1 MKVKYKDQ
9 VIEVCEGA
17 TFEVV
22 GGDLVITPKEQ
33 EFKDGD
39 TVFWE
44 SKSDSE
50 NNGIGIVKS
59 NTNGAID
66 FYFDLVKQV
75 GLLIYSAFVKETNVI
90 ARLATEKEKQ
100 NMFDALKSEGKMW
113 NPETKQIEDIL
124 KVGDLA
130 IFWDDK
136 EKDAIISTI
145 YEIDLFQPRP
155 YTSAC
160 GEYYNA
166 IKCTSLE
173 QYINFKK

>member
-1 MKVKYKDQ
+1 MKVKYKNQ
-9 VIEVCEGA
+9 VIEVWEGA
-17 TFEVV
+17 TFEVI
-22 GGDLVITPKEQ
+22 GGKLVITPKEQ

-39 TVFWE
+39 IVFWE

-59 NTNGAID
+59 NINKAIY
-66 FYFDLVKQV
+66 FYFDLVKQS
-75 GLLIYSAFVKETNVI
+75 GLIIDTAFVMEINVI
-90 ARLATEKEKQ
+90 ARLATEEEKQ
-100 NMFDALKSEGKMW
+100 KLFDLLENKGKKW

-130 IFWDDK
+130 IFWNKNKK
-136 EKDAIISTI
+136 EAIVSEILETNKSGVPYRST
-145 YEIDLFQPRP
+145 YSWFN
-155 YTSAC
+155 
-160 GEYYNA
+160 NA

>member
-9 VIEVCEGA
+9 VIEVFEGA
-17 TFEVV
+17 TLEVV
-22 GGDLVITPKEQ
+22 GGKLVITPKEQ

-39 TVFWE
+39 IVRTSHFIAIYE
-44 SKSDSE
+44 KAT
-50 NNGIGIVKS
+50 GI
-59 NTNGAID
+59 NLD
-66 FYFDLVKQV
+66 FFNYVELEDYFDNDNVNELHYNSS
-75 GLLIYSAFVKETNVI
+75 LMPKEL
-90 ARLATEKEKQ
+90 RFATKEEKQ
-100 NMFDALKSEGKMW
+100 KLFDALKSKGKKW

-136 EKDAIISTI
+136 KKNAIISTI
-145 YEIDLFQPRP
+145 YEIDLFQPMP

>member
-22 GGDLVITPKEQ
+22 GENLVITPKEQ

-39 TVFWE
+39 IVRTTHFIAIYKE
-44 SKSDSE
+44 AT
-50 NNGIGIVKS
+50 GIKL
-59 NTNGAID
+59 D
-66 FYFDLVKQV
+66 FFNYVELEDDFDNDNVNELHYNSS
-75 GLLIYSAFVKETNVI
+75 LMPKEL
-90 ARLATEKEKQ
+90 RFATKEEKQ
-100 NMFDALKSEGKMW
+100 KLFDALESEGKHW

-130 IFWDDK
+130 IFWNK
-136 EKDAIISTI
+136 NKKGAIVSEILETNESGVPYRST
-145 YEIDLFQPRP
+145 YSWFN
-155 YTSAC
+155 
-160 GEYYNA
+160 NA

>member
-22 GGDLVITPKEQ
+22 GGKLVITPKEQ

-39 TVFWE
+39 
-44 SKSDSE
+44 
-50 NNGIGIVKS
+50 IVR
-59 NTNGAID
+59 TAHFIAIYKEATGMKLHFFNYVELEYD
-66 FYFDLVKQV
+66 FDNDNVNELHYNSSLMP
-75 GLLIYSAFVKETNVI
+75 KEL
-90 ARLATEKEKQ
+90 RFATKEERQKL
-100 NMFDALKSEGKMW
+100 FDALKSKAKKL
-113 NPETKQIEDIL
+113 NPETKQIEDFL

-130 IFWDDK
+130 IFWNKNKK
-136 EKDAIISTI
+136 EAIVSEILETNESGVPYRST
-145 YEIDLFQPRP
+145 YSWFN
-155 YTSAC
+155 
-160 GEYYNA
+160 NA

>member
-22 GGDLVITPKEQ
+22 GGKLVITPKEQ

-39 TVFWE
+39 ICY
-44 SKSDSE
+44 S
-50 NNGIGIVKS
+50 NNGCVK
-59 NTNGAID
+59 II
-66 FYFDLVKQV
+66 F
-75 GLLIYSAFVKETNVI
+75 IYKKVLSGNSIYCYSSLNSLGCLDKETDWINSNGNL
-90 ARLATEKEKQ
+90 RLATEEEKQ
-100 NMFDALKSEGKMW
+100 KLFDALKSKGKKW

-130 IFWDDK
+130 IFWNKNKK
-136 EKDAIISTI
+136 EAIVSEILETNKSGVPYRST
-145 YEIDLFQPRP
+145 YSWFN
-155 YTSAC
+155 
-160 GEYYNA
+160 NA

>member
-22 GGDLVITPKEQ
+22 GGKLVITTKEQ

-39 TVFWE
+39 IVFWE

-59 NTNGAID
+59 NINKAID
-66 FYFDLVKQV
+66 FYFDLVKQA
-75 GLLIYSAFVKETNVI
+75 GLIIDSAFVMEINVI
-90 ARLATEKEKQ
+90 ARLATEEEKQ
-100 NMFDALKSEGKMW
+100 KLFDSLENNGKKW

-130 IFWDDK
+130 IFWDD
-136 EKDAIISTI
+136 EKCKANINTLTNIYKSDST
-145 YEIDLFQPRP
+145 YKSNDGHLF
-155 YTSAC
+155 
-160 GEYYNA
+160 YNA

>member
-9 VIEVCEGA
+9 VIEVCDGA

-22 GGDLVITPKEQ
+22 GGKLVITPKKQ

-39 TVFWE
+39 IVRTTHFIAIY
-44 SKSDSE
+44 KKAT
-50 NNGIGIVKS
+50 GI
-59 NTNGAID
+59 NLD
-66 FYFDLVKQV
+66 FFNYVELEDDFDNDNVNELHYNSS
-75 GLLIYSAFVKETNVI
+75 LMPKEL
-90 ARLATEKEKQ
+90 RFATKEEKQ
-100 NMFDALKSEGKMW
+100 KLFDALKSKGKKW

-130 IFWDDK
+130 IFWDNDK
-136 EKDAIISTI
+136 SKAIISTI
-145 YEIDLFQPRP
+145 YEIDLLQLMP
-155 YTSAC
+155 YISAC
-160 GEYYNA
+160 GRFYNA

>member
-22 GGDLVITPKEQ
+22 GGKLVITPKEQ

-39 TVFWE
+39 IVRTAHFIAIYKE
-44 SKSDSE
+44 AT
-50 NNGIGIVKS
+50 GI
-59 NTNGAID
+59 NLD
-66 FYFDLVKQV
+66 FFYYVELKDDFDNDNVNELHYNSS
-75 GLLIYSAFVKETNVI
+75 LSPKEL
-90 ARLATEKEKQ
+90 RFATKEEKQ
-100 NMFDALKSEGKMW
+100 KLFDALKSKGKKW

-130 IFWDDK
+130 IFWNKNKK
-136 EKDAIISTI
+136 EAIVSEILETNESGVQYRST
-145 YEIDLFQPRP
+145 YSWFN
-155 YTSAC
+155 
-160 GEYYNA
+160 NA

>member
-22 GGDLVITPKEQ
+22 GGNLVITPKYP

-39 TVFWE
+39 IVRTTYFISIYKKATGINLDFFNYVELEDDFDNYNVNKLHYNSILKPKE
-44 SKSDSE
+44 LRFATKEEKQKLFDSLE
-50 NNGIGIVKS
+50 NNGK
-59 NTNGAID
+59 
-66 FYFDLVKQV
+66 K
-75 GLLIYSAFVKETNVI
+75 
-90 ARLATEKEKQ
+90 
-100 NMFDALKSEGKMW
+100 W

-130 IFWDDK
+130 IFWNK
-136 EKDAIISTI
+136 NKKKAIVSEILETNKSGVPYRST
-145 YEIDLFQPRP
+145 YSWFN
-155 YTSAC
+155 
-160 GEYYNA
+160 NA